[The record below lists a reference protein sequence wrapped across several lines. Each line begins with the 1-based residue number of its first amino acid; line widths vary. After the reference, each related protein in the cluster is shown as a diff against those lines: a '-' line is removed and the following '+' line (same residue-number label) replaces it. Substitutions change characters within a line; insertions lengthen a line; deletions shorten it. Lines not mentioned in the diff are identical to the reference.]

1 MPTDRRAKVRAGKTQ
16 RVRAMDMSTA
26 NNGAPP
32 IPPPSFCYLDK
43 IRSIKKQLEIFD
55 ILQAIRPTHAERLWL
70 VGFLKYIGYS
80 FDEVIDIIDKH
91 CEWGDY
97 DADYT
102 AYHVATVYK
111 QPHRTGSKTDSK
123 SRARKW
129 DLLPTEEYRIKL
141 ARSAESHRELEKW
154 MQENDVPVCDAA
166 PELDFDPTK
175 MEQEK

>member
-1 MPTDRRAKVRAGKTQ
+1 
-16 RVRAMDMSTA
+16 MSAA
-26 NNGAPP
+26 NRGVPP
-32 IPPPSFCYLDK
+32 LPPPSFCYLNK
-43 IRSIKKQLEIFD
+43 IQSIKKQLEIFD

-102 AYHVATVYK
+102 AYAVATVYK

-123 SRARKW
+123 PRARKW
-129 DLLPTEEYRIKL
+129 QLTSTEEYRIKL